1 MIDADHLGTLL
12 LPFGFNIAYIESDVT
27 TVVYIRRNELGIF
40 ERLVVLRGTK
50 RSKPPVEI
58 ISAGV
63 ECSIVPGRTALKG
76 LCIQKHLM
84 VLSEEQQGWSEIR
97 TDDQVRHWQSAFVA
111 IAPEAVREYA
121 SEVGPELLDK
131 TAAARIA
138 VSKYLRKLT
147 PLSAESI
154 NAENVHGVL
163 EKLFPDATEEH
174 IESMNKVMKYPMIMI
189 EDGKSLYETVV
200 LAIVRFCDEV
210 ESQRN
215 WLDMHPIAGRDR
227 ELMVR
232 IQLMASLLAPEVGW
246 PLRNGFVL

>member
-84 VLSEEQQGWSEIR
+84 VLSEEQQGWSEVR

-111 IAPEAVREYA
+111 IAP
-121 SEVGPELLDK
+121 
-131 TAAARIA
+131 
-138 VSKYLRKLT
+138 
-147 PLSAESI
+147 
-154 NAENVHGVL
+154 
-163 EKLFPDATEEH
+163 
-174 IESMNKVMKYPMIMI
+174 
-189 EDGKSLYETVV
+189 
-200 LAIVRFCDEV
+200 
-210 ESQRN
+210 
-215 WLDMHPIAGRDR
+215 
-227 ELMVR
+227 
-232 IQLMASLLAPEVGW
+232 
-246 PLRNGFVL
+246 

>member
-1 MIDADHLGTLL
+1 
-12 LPFGFNIAYIESDVT
+12 
-27 TVVYIRRNELGIF
+27 
-40 ERLVVLRGTK
+40 
-50 RSKPPVEI
+50 
-58 ISAGV
+58 
-63 ECSIVPGRTALKG
+63 
-76 LCIQKHLM
+76 M

-227 ELMVR
+227 RLMVKDSAHGEPIGTR
-232 IQLMASLLAPEVGW
+232 GRLAATKRLRSL
-246 PLRNGFVL
+246 NGAREKRSNDCLGMQIFHE